1 MSHNP
6 QANTPFS
13 APTQV
18 IGADI
23 HVILPP
29 YLMPLDEGSG
39 YFFNVDDEQLYS
51 LKSGKLR
58 KMKYQQANYT
68 YNRPAGWFIS
78 VKGKRIHIGPKKLKT
93 RATAFRLERRAG
105 NVPLQQVEYDV
116 NHNKKV
122 R

>member
-6 QANTPFS
+6 QAPTAFS

-29 YLMPLDEGSG
+29 YLMPLSEGAG
-39 YFFNVDDEQLYS
+39 YYFNVDDEQLYS

-58 KMKYQQANYT
+58 KMKYQQVNYT